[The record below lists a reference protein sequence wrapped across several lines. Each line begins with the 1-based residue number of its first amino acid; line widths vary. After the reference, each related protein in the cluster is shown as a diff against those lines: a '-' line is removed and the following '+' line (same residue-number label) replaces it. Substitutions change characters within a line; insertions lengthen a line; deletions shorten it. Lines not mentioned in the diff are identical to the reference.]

1 MCTILQPVNWIIT
14 EIGVLH
20 KKVVW
25 SRPANLSLNSKNI
38 LFCVINVYQGVIIIN
53 IVLDVNECTNSRY
66 PTNCDQNALC
76 HDTVGSYYCE
86 CIVGYSGDGVKCT
99 CKYEANVTTN
109 DSSEITGSVCQTK
122 HTCIL

>member
-1 MCTILQPVNWIIT
+1 MKWIIT
-14 EIGVLH
+14 EIGDLH

-38 LFCVINVYQGVIIIN
+38 LFCVINVYQGVFVIN
-53 IVLDVNECTNSRY
+53 IILDVNECSKDSGN

-99 CKYEANVTTN
+99 RKYEATVTPM
-109 DSSEITGSVCQTK
+109 IC
-122 HTCIL
+122 LR